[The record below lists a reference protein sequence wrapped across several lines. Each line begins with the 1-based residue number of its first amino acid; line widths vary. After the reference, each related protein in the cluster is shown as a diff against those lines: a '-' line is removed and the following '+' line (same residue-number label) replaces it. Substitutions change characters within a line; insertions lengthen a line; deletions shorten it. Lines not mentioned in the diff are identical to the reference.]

1 MTAPRILLVEDEEHI
16 AQGLFFNLEQ
26 EGYLVTHVET
36 GSEAM
41 RAFDNEHFDLVVL
54 DLMLPDSHGI
64 DLCQRMRQTSPQLPI
79 LILTALGEEQSRVK
93 GLQAG
98 ADDYLSKPFN
108 LEEFLLRVSGML
120 KRSSWYQPDF
130 DRDKSYRFGSN
141 SVDLK
146 NLQADTAS
154 GVIRLTELEGRMLET
169 FFARAGETLTRAEL
183 PGDIVR
189 MRPGVHGGSALDTRP
204 RFPFR
209 RVAQNG
215 CSAQRFQV
223 AYLRDP
229 AIGRD
234 LDRDRPAS
242 AERGRELGLVDHHDL
257 AARGLGDD
265 LFAQKRP
272 PAALDHV
279 KGRIHLVGAVKGKV
293 ELG

>member
-16 AQGLFFNLEQ
+16 AQGLFFNLDQ
-26 EGYLVTHVET
+26 EGYRVTHVET

-41 RAFDNEHFDLVVL
+41 RVFDNEHFDLVVL

-64 DLCQRMRQTSPQLPI
+64 DLCQRMRETSPQLPI

-183 PGDIVR
+183 LKSVWGMAEDTETRTLDNFIVR
-189 MRPGVHGGSALDTRP
+189 
-204 RFPFR
+204 
-209 RVAQNG
+209 
-215 CSAQRFQV
+215 
-223 AYLRDP
+223 LRKYFEKNP
-229 AIGRD
+229 TKPQHF
-234 LDRDRPAS
+234 LTV
-242 AERGRELGLVDHHDL
+242 RGRGYRFVREKEGNL
-257 AARGLGDD
+257 
-265 LFAQKRP
+265 
-272 PAALDHV
+272 
-279 KGRIHLVGAVKGKV
+279 
-293 ELG
+293 